1 MLTLAQ
7 SVPQLALA
15 KFVHGAAEMLDQ
27 LVAPQIDLV
36 ICNSAF
42 WMMNMPAT
50 LRALAGVLSPYGLFA
65 WSVPGY
71 LIRDSVQHIPLGTSP
86 SLMDAF
92 VEAVR
97 RDAPASTSKFHG
109 AAYSISE
116 DTLQRIA
123 TRAGLELVDR
133 KDCSLLE
140 SVSTTYDALCIPA
153 LLDSYGAAL
162 PPDRR
167 MPVLNAVMREQEDFP
182 PTSVTWYFY
191 IFQLIKEQERA

>member
-1 MLTLAQ
+1 
-7 SVPQLALA
+7 
-15 KFVHGAAEMLDQ
+15 
-27 LVAPQIDLV
+27 
-36 ICNSAF
+36 
-42 WMMNMPAT
+42 
-50 LRALAGVLSPYGLFA
+50 
-65 WSVPGY
+65 
-71 LIRDSVQHIPLGTSP
+71 
-86 SLMDAF
+86 
-92 VEAVR
+92 
-97 RDAPASTSKFHG
+97 
-109 AAYSISE
+109 
-116 DTLQRIA
+116 LQRIA
-123 TRAGLELVDR
+123 ARAGLELVDR